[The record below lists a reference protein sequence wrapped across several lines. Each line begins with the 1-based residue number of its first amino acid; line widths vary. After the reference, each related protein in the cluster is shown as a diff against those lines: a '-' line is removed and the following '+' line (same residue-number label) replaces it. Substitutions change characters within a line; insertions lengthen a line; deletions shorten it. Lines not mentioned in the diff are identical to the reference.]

1 MAGREELT
9 KALADAYKV
18 ATGKDLDI
26 VVLKGLMDPAV
37 RPQLKRAISEYDFDG
52 QRADTFG
59 GP

>member
-1 MAGREELT
+1 MARREELT
-9 KALADAYKV
+9 KALAGAYKV

-26 VVLKGLMDPAV
+26 EGLKGLMDPAV
-37 RPQLKRAISEYDFDG
+37 RPQLKRVISEYDFDG

>member
-1 MAGREELT
+1 MARREELT
-9 KALADAYKV
+9 KAMGGAYRI

-26 VVLKGLMDPAV
+26 EVLKGLMDPAV
-37 RPQLKRAISEYDFDG
+37 RPQLKRVISEYDFDG